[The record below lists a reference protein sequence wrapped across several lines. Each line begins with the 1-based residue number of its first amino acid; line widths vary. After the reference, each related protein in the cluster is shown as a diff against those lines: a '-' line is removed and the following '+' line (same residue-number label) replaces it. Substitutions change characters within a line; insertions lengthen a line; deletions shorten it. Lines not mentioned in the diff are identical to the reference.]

1 MKALHPN
8 LASRPYRD
16 YRPVWTVLAVLG
28 ILTVALLAYN
38 VQTAYQYF
46 ATTSD
51 TRAEISALEASIAE
65 ERQATAA
72 ARAEAARFDSP
83 ELRSRAEFVNAQIA
97 ERAFS
102 WNQLLDDLEAV
113 FPPDVRLVRLSP
125 SVGKTGNVTL
135 TMQCFARNGD
145 GMVDLIQ
152 NMFGSPKFVRPFPT
166 NQSTSAEG
174 LHQFSISTQY
184 RPAAWEVIE

>member
-1 MKALHPN
+1 VKALHPN

-16 YRPVWTVLAVLG
+16 YRPVWTVVAVLA
-28 ILTVALLAYN
+28 ILSAALLAYN
-38 VQTAYQYF
+38 VQTAYRYF

-51 TRAEISALEASIAE
+51 TRAEIAGLEASIAK
-65 ERQATAA
+65 ERQAAAA
-72 ARAEAARFDSP
+72 AREQAARFDSP
-83 ELRSRAEFVNAQIA
+83 ELRRRAEFVNARIA

-125 SVGKTGNVTL
+125 TVEKTGDVTL
-135 TMQCFARNGD
+135 IMQCLARNDD

-152 NMFGSPKFVRPFPT
+152 NMFRSPKFIRPFPA
-166 NQSTSAEG
+166 NQSSSPEG

-184 RPAAWEVIE
+184 RPSVPGVIE

>member
-16 YRPVWTVLAVLG
+16 YRPVWTVVAVLG
-28 ILTVALLAYN
+28 ILSAALLVYN
-38 VQTAYQYF
+38 LQTAFQYF

-51 TRAEISALEASIAE
+51 TRAEISGLEASIAE
-65 ERQATAA
+65 ERQATSA
-72 ARAEAARFDSP
+72 ARAQSARYDSP
-83 ELRSRAEFVNAQIA
+83 ELRNRAEFVNARIA

-113 FPPDVRLVRLSP
+113 FPRDVRLVRLSP
-125 SVGKTGNVTL
+125 TVEKTGDVTL
-135 TMQCFARNGD
+135 NMQCFAKNED

-152 NMFGSPKFVRPFPT
+152 NMFGSPKFVNPFPA
-166 NQSTSAEG
+166 NQSTSPEG
-174 LHQFSISTQY
+174 LRQFMITTQY
-184 RPAAWEVIE
+184 RPTAMGVIE

>member
-16 YRPVWTVLAVLG
+16 YRPVWTVVAVLG

-65 ERQATAA
+65 ERQATRA
-72 ARAEAARFDSP
+72 AREQSAQFDSP
-83 ELRSRAEFVNAQIA
+83 QLRSRAEFVNARIA

-125 SVGKTGNVTL
+125 TVEDSGDVTL
-135 TMQCFARNGD
+135 DMQCFARNGD

-152 NMFGSPKFVRPFPT
+152 NMFGSPKFVRPFPA
-166 NQSTSAEG
+166 NQSTSPDG
-174 LHQFSISTQY
+174 LHQFVISTQY
-184 RPAAWEVIE
+184 RPTAREVIE

>member
-1 MKALHPN
+1 VKALHPN

-16 YRPVWTVLAVLG
+16 YRPVWTVVAVLA
-28 ILTVALLAYN
+28 ILSAALLAYN

-65 ERQATAA
+65 ERQATRA
-72 ARAEAARFDSP
+72 ARGQSARFDSP
-83 ELRSRAEFVNAQIA
+83 ELRRRAEFVNARIA

-125 SVGKTGNVTL
+125 TVEKTGTVTL
-135 TMQCFARNGD
+135 NMQCFARNDD

-152 NMFGSPKFVRPFPT
+152 NMFRSPKFVRPFPA
-166 NQSTSAEG
+166 NQSSSPTG
-174 LHQFSISTQY
+174 LHQFSITTQY
-184 RPAAWEVIE
+184 HPSAPGVIE